1 VVGDLLKL
9 IAKEYLASPGLCT
22 LCESS
27 PVDNEPMVDTNR
39 DLQLPV
45 VHKLRGRK
53 YVCPG
58 CIIALGAVIGLV
70 TDAKQ
75 KAALADKDAALAELN
90 ALKDRVV
97 RLTSELVDVP
107 SS

>member
-39 DLQLPV
+39 DLQIPV

-70 TDAKQ
+70 TDDKQ
-75 KAALADKDAALAELN
+75 KAAVAAQKVAEEKLN
-90 ALKDRVV
+90 ALTDRVAK
-97 RLTSELVDVP
+97 LAAELVDVP
-107 SS
+107 S